1 VDSLNDLYGFLTTG
15 QQDIFV
21 DEVYGRTGHFRERID
36 CEGRPVILDGDPI
49 SVYMFYDLA
58 KAQITEAIDLAR
70 ITASGDLIAQYTGAS
85 RDLLE
90 RLYGKLP
97 SKEDV
102 TAAVDAAKL
111 TATGDLIAGYARR
124 GAEAA
129 EAQLPRLDLLAE
141 YARGSRDV
149 LVKVRMDEYGNVG
162 VVISEPLDE
171 YGRVRAAAPSE
182 LLDEFRPAS
191 ARASVAAAD
200 NAYGLEVA
208 LYKGGRPN
216 VSLYYSLGGAGTVYL
231 EASLDGAT
239 WRPVRSFTLSA
250 AGEGFAST
258 PTELPAIAF
267 PYVRA
272 RTPATGID
280 VSFEL
285 AASR

>member
-15 QQDIFV
+15 QQDIRV
-21 DEVYGRTGHFRERID
+21 REIYGHSGYFETRIYA
-36 CEGRPVILDGDPI
+36 EGRPVILDGDPI
-49 SVYMFYDLA
+49 SIYMFYDLA
-58 KAQITEAIDLAR
+58 KAQLTEAID
-70 ITASGDLIAQYTGAS
+70 
-85 RDLLE
+85 
-90 RLYGKLP
+90 
-97 SKEDV
+97 
-102 TAAVDAAKL
+102 AAKV
-111 TATGDLIAGYARR
+111 TGSADLIAGYARR

-162 VVISEPLDE
+162 VIISEPLDE

-182 LLDEFRPAS
+182 LLDELRPAS
-191 ARASVAAAD
+191 AKASIAAAD

-231 EASLDGAT
+231 EASLDGLA
-239 WRPVRSFTLSA
+239 WRIVRSFALSA

-258 PTELPAIAF
+258 PVELPAIAF

-280 VSFEL
+280 VSLEL

>member
-1 VDSLNDLYGFLTTG
+1 
-15 QQDIFV
+15 
-21 DEVYGRTGHFRERID
+21 
-36 CEGRPVILDGDPI
+36 
-49 SVYMFYDLA
+49 
-58 KAQITEAIDLAR
+58 
-70 ITASGDLIAQYTGAS
+70 
-85 RDLLE
+85 
-90 RLYGKLP
+90 
-97 SKEDV
+97 
-102 TAAVDAAKL
+102 VDAAKVMGS
-111 TATGDLIAGYARR
+111 ADLIAGYARR

-162 VVISEPLDE
+162 VIISEPLDE

-191 ARASVAAAD
+191 TSGSIAAAD
-200 NAYGLEVA
+200 NVNGFSIT

-231 EASLDGAT
+231 EASLDGLA
-239 WRPVRSFTLSA
+239 WRPVRSFALSA

-258 PTELPAIAF
+258 PIELPAVAF